1 MMPAGRGRLKEVS
14 TPVGTAS
21 EPSGPQRTCV
31 GCRAVVPRAE
41 LLRIA
46 AVDGVATP
54 DPQRR
59 LPGRGANVHR
69 DVHCLELAVRRRSLQ
84 RSLRQPQLQTEALM
98 VWMQREQV

>member
-1 MMPAGRGRLKEVS
+1 M
-14 TPVGTAS
+14 
-21 EPSGPQRTCV
+21 
-31 GCRAVVPRAE
+31 VPRAD

-69 DVHCLELAVRRRSLQ
+69 DVHCLERAVRRRALQ

-98 VWMQREQV
+98 AWLRSEQH